1 MAYRNESLYSAI
13 EAYVRAAM
21 GFIVKK
27 ALTEATSSELSDDD
41 FFFTRVKC
49 AGDLANLPEY
59 QPCLEALTGDSVIA
73 GQLDIM
79 AGTNSRRSRAPS
91 AEQLMRD
98 ILDLGINDGRYEFDA
113 EHFAREYAT
122 FEEAYYSPDILYE
135 VVAPLQGLLIDTPVR
150 LSDDL
155 SIDHLKDGELNQDR
169 RPRRDYTSGDPLEA
183 KLCAVRSICRLPKVV
198 GDDVE
203 INLDATQKDDAR
215 RAEANDRVEQVVSAL
230 RLCGIESIFPA
241 AIIHR
246 TSRWSF
252 GHDRV
257 FPGRFQPDIHFS
269 TQADGPWLS
278 SFKQFWDEFQSEPVQ
293 KRRFLNT
300 AVRRYSYAHER
311 HRLED
316 KIVDLLIA
324 AESLFLSDYKKDDP
338 YIGEIRYRMSL
349 RAAVF
354 LGSDGESRR
363 RIFRQMRAA
372 YDLRSLVVHGGEAE
386 KVKLPKQPDGSLPQ
400 IENFVWTVQEIVR
413 VALHKAIGLA
423 QRPETPASLVVW
435 DELIFNVDGE

>member
-1 MAYRNESLYSAI
+1 MVFRNKALYAAV
-13 EAYVRAAM
+13 EAYVHAAVD
-21 GFIVKK
+21 FIAEK
-27 ALTEATSSELSDDD
+27 APTQAASSELSEDD
-41 FFFTRVKC
+41 FFFTHFKS
-49 AGDLANLPEY
+49 ASDIAKLPEY
-59 QPCLEALTGDSVIA
+59 QPCLEALAGDPIIA
-73 GQLDIM
+73 AQLDVM
-79 AGTNSRRSRAPS
+79 AGTNSRSSRAPS

-98 ILDLGINDGRYEFDA
+98 MLDLGINDGRYEFDA
-113 EHFAREYAT
+113 EHFAREYAA

-135 VVAPLQGLLIDTPVR
+135 VVAPLQGLLIDNPVR

-155 SIDHLKDGELNQDR
+155 AIDHLKEGELNRGR
-169 RPRRDYTSGDPLEA
+169 RSRRGSASGDPLEA
-183 KLCAVRSICRLPKVV
+183 KLCAVRSSCRLPKIV
-198 GDDVE
+198 GDNVE
-203 INLDATQKDDAR
+203 IDLEAAKMDDAKQ
-215 RAEANDRVEQVVSAL
+215 AEANDSVEQVVSAL
-230 RLCGIESIFPA
+230 RLFGIESVFPA

-246 TSRWSF
+246 TNRWSF

-278 SFKQFWDEFQSEPVQ
+278 SFKQFWHGLQSERVQ
-293 KRRFLNT
+293 KRRFIDT

-423 QRPETPASLVVW
+423 QRPDTPASLVVW

>member
-1 MAYRNESLYSAI
+1 MVFRNEALYAAV
-13 EAYVRAAM
+13 EAYVHAAVD
-21 GFIVKK
+21 FIAKK
-27 ALTEATSSELSDDD
+27 APTQATSSELNEDD
-41 FFFTRVKC
+41 FFFTRLKFG
-49 AGDLANLPEY
+49 GDLTKLLEY
-59 QPCLEALTGDSVIA
+59 QPCLEALAGDSVIA
-73 GQLDIM
+73 GQLDVM

-91 AEQLMRD
+91 AEQLMRE
-98 ILDLGINDGRYEFDA
+98 IIDLGINDGRYEFDV
-113 EHFAREYAT
+113 EHFAREYAV

-135 VVAPLQGLLIDTPVR
+135 VIAPLQGLLIDNPVR

-155 SIDHLKDGELNQDR
+155 EIDHLKEGELNR
-169 RPRRDYTSGDPLEA
+169 GRKPRRASTSGDPLEA
-183 KLCAVRSICRLPKVV
+183 KLCVVRSSCRLPKIV
-198 GDDVE
+198 GDNLG
-203 INLDATQKDDAR
+203 INPEAAKKDDAR
-215 RAEANDRVEQVVSAL
+215 RAEANDRIEQVIRAL

-278 SFKQFWDEFQSEPVQ
+278 SFKQFWDGLQSEPVQ
-293 KRRFLNT
+293 KRKFLDT

-324 AESLFLSDYKKDDP
+324 AEALFLSDYKKDDP

-372 YDLRSLVVHGGEAE
+372 YELRSSVVHGGEAE
-386 KVKLPKQPDGSLPQ
+386 KVKLPKQPDGSPPQ
-400 IENFVWTVQEIVR
+400 IENFVWTVQESVR

-423 QRPETPASLVVW
+423 QRSETPASLVVW